1 MKNTKSIFCFIS
13 ILMLGLSTP
22 GQSQTDSEWLTSANK
37 RIEEVRKAPLQVKVL
52 DSKGQPVK
60 NADIQVSMTRHAFEF
75 GSAFKVAYINDPQQ
89 EAYNQKI
96 LELFNSGTFENAL
109 KVKAWSGDFGEAVSS
124 DATIKALHWTHENG
138 INIRGHAMTG
148 NGLRNS
154 SKPFIKIYEE
164 GGKEALVEAVMG
176 AIDDKSS
183 RTKFAISEWDVVN
196 HPVGL
201 QRPGREP
208 EGAENDRPRGQV
220 FGIEE
225 SIDWFERTRKN
236 LPEGK
241 LYLNESGILPSP
253 SDDSPQVQ
261 KYLTWIDHVNASGLL
276 DGIGLQSHFRGY
288 PDIED
293 VERRL
298 NKIASRGLP
307 IRITEFTADGTAEDK
322 QGEFTRN
329 FMTLCFSHPAVV
341 GIQFWGFWEGAI
353 FRPSVAL
360 FRKDWSEKPN
370 GTAYRELVFNE
381 WWTKENGK
389 TDKNGSFT
397 TSAFFGEY
405 DIIVSLK
412 GKLTQTSFIL
422 TRDSD
427 TCLIKLN

>member
-22 GQSQTDSEWLTSANK
+22 GQSQTYSEWLTSTNK
-37 RIEEVRKAPLQVKVL
+37 RIEEVRKAPLQVKVV

-60 NADIQVSMTRHAFEF
+60 NADIQVLMTRHAFEF

-96 LELFNSGTFENAL
+96 IELFNSGTFENSL
-109 KVKAWSGDFGEAVSS
+109 KVKAWSGDLGENMAP
-124 DATIKALHWTHENG
+124 DATIKALNWTHSNR
-138 INIRGHAMTG
+138 IKIRGHLMTG

-154 SKPFIKIYEE
+154 SKAFIKIHREE
-164 GGKEALVEAVMG
+164 GKGALVRAVMG
-176 AIDDKSS
+176 AIDDKATQ
-183 RTKFAISEWDVVN
+183 TKFAIDEWDVVN
-196 HPVGL
+196 HPVGRI
-201 QRPGREP
+201 RPGREA
-208 EGAENDRPRGQV
+208 EGAGQARGNQI

-225 SIDWFERTRKN
+225 SIAWFEQTRKN
-236 LPEGK
+236 LPEGN
-241 LYLNESGILPSP
+241 LYLNESGILSSP
-253 SDDSPQVQ
+253 ENDSTQIQ
-261 KYLTWIDHVNASGLL
+261 KYFKWIDHVNASGLL

-288 PDIED
+288 PDIQT
-293 VERRL
+293 VEGKL
-298 NKIASRGLP
+298 DKIASRGLP
-307 IRITEFTADGTAEDK
+307 IRITEFTADGSDEDK

-329 FMTLCFSHPAVV
+329 FMTLCFSHPSVV
-341 GIQFWGFWEGAI
+341 GIQFWGFWEGNI
-353 FRPSVAL
+353 FRPPTAL
-360 FRKDWSEKPN
+360 FREDWSEKPN
-370 GTAYRELVFNE
+370 GTVYRELVFNE
-381 WWTKENGK
+381 WWTKEHGK

-427 TCLIKLN
+427 TCLLTLN